1 METTSKNNKLV
12 EFKKVSLK
20 GNTGPMPIMFYNE
33 LTKQLK
39 KGKCYEIMKVK
50 IAKNMTQS
58 LLKTIEFTEIS
69 EIEDNSSQPS
79 VVSVDLKI
87 LKAEVL

>member
-12 EFKKVSLK
+12 EFKKLSLK
-20 GNTGPMPIMFYNE
+20 GNTGPMPMFYNE